1 MLVQVKVVRILYK
14 SQPSMML
21 MLRDITDKVNLK
33 NTLATQQ
40 LRDRILKSIST
51 NFIRPLHKISE
62 YTNKIKRT
70 TFEKIKD
77 HPLREEM
84 EK

>member
-1 MLVQVKVVRILYK
+1 
-14 SQPSMML
+14 ML

-51 NFIRPLHKISE
+51 NFIRPLNKISE
-62 YTNKIKRT
+62 YSNKIKQT

>member
-1 MLVQVKVVRILYK
+1 
-14 SQPSMML
+14 ML

-51 NFIRPLHKISE
+51 NFIWPLHKIWE

-77 HPLREEM
+77 LPLREEM